1 MRISGLVL
9 VTFAAVMLFTS
20 LTPPAQA
27 VEEGQL
33 QKKDG
38 KWEYLPSE
46 DPGLKY
52 LLLKG
57 IISQDEYD
65 KGLKVLETR
74 ERIVKPN
81 FNIDVNNGLNI
92 RVGSKFLLKL
102 RLITQGS
109 YSYSTF
115 NDVWWTIGVSRIE
128 AR

>member
-1 MRISGLVL
+1 MRHLRFIIVSMIFTGLVFG
-9 VTFAAVMLFTS
+9 VT
-20 LTPPAQA
+20 PKGWA

-38 KWEYLPSE
+38 RWEYLPSE

-65 KGLKVLETR
+65 KGQKVLETR

-81 FNIDVNNGLNI
+81 FNIDVYNGLFI
-92 RVGSKFLLKL
+92 RVGSKFLL
-102 RLITQGS
+102 
-109 YSYSTF
+109 
-115 NDVWWTIGVSRIE
+115 
-128 AR
+128 